1 MRGWSRAPP
10 RDQFPSLVSPL
21 LSIRIYVRIY
31 FLYIHINYIYIYIYT
46 MLRHWML
53 WWEASML
60 RHSLNRHMKPLEV
73 SSFFNLITC
82 MWIVLDCMSL
92 VCALK
97 ICHELFLEIQPW
109 SNRRFGKG
117 YEPWAGRAFQ
127 RSQQKIC
134 QCIVDGI
141 LQPIG
146 LLTEK
151 VWKPAVAARLGNW
164 LTF

>member
-31 FLYIHINYIYIYIYT
+31 FLYIHINYIYIYIHNVTALNALMRSINVTAFIESSYEA
-46 MLRHWML
+46 LRG
-53 WWEASML
+53 
-60 RHSLNRHMKPLEV
+60 

-97 ICHELFLEIQPW
+97 ICHELFLEIQP
-109 SNRRFGKG
+109 
-117 YEPWAGRAFQ
+117 
-127 RSQQKIC
+127 
-134 QCIVDGI
+134 
-141 LQPIG
+141 
-146 LLTEK
+146 
-151 VWKPAVAARLGNW
+151 
-164 LTF
+164 